1 MKYILYQVTLSF
13 FVIVSLVHDRYKRS
27 RCDHVE
33 KTFYTPQK
41 FSFTFYK
48 VKTYIC
54 RLAKRTSGTLVFN
67 GLSIKTWLVL
77 LHALG

>member
-41 FSFTFYK
+41 FSFTFYE
-48 VKTYIC
+48 VKHRYVDLQ
-54 RLAKRTSGTLVFN
+54 RELL
-67 GLSIKTWLVL
+67 GLLCL
-77 LHALG
+77 MA

>member
-41 FSFTFYK
+41 FSFTFYE
-48 VKTYIC
+48 VKT
-54 RLAKRTSGTLVFN
+54 
-67 GLSIKTWLVL
+67 
-77 LHALG
+77 